1 MTTLLRNYNNSLR
14 HQLKHQRKEPDIIID
29 LNCAK
34 CNPIQERTFQIT
46 QFENFVNKHIQPIQ
60 PLTQA
65 SVDALQITELDREN
79 VIRKGKITRK
89 TKRILIA
96 YFELALTLTTR
107 GRPSYVEADFAY
119 FLYIAALYTKGF
131 TGHITDVRANS
142 IKDGRTPFPKL
153 DPLTEIFERINRT
166 WYNRY
171 NHSTTG
177 LENPLEI
184 REEEEST
191 SGEEKLDSE
200 QESSSFQPFQPLQT
214 STPEPSILDTTQ
226 QILSDLETT
235 QHKLETAAQALGDLS
250 HNVSSI
256 LDQPIIDLEL
266 GDPPEPQYRENLY
279 ETFGELLRPIPLK
292 YKPEII
298 IGDTEIYPTAESEA
312 SSSYQ
317 TASSL
322 QISTVTVKKVTKEPP
337 ILAVVKYKQE
347 IPKVTL
353 DVSNL
358 QQISLTPKGKEL
370 INKATLKNIF

>member
-1 MTTLLRNYNNSLR
+1 MLKNYNNSLR
-14 HQLKHQRKEPDIIID
+14 HQLKHQRKEPDINID

-34 CNPIQERTFQIT
+34 CNPIQGRTFQIT

-107 GRPSYVEADFAY
+107 GRPTYVEADFAY
-119 FLYIAALYTKGF
+119 FLCIAALYTKGF

-142 IKDGRTPFPKL
+142 IKNGRTPFPKL
-153 DPLTEIFERINRT
+153 DPLTETFERINRT

-171 NHSTTG
+171 NHSTEE

-184 REEEEST
+184 REEEAST
-191 SGEEKLDSE
+191 SGKEKLDSE

-214 STPEPSILDTTQ
+214 STPEPSVLDTTQ

-235 QHKLETAAQALGDLS
+235 QQKLEIAAQALGDLS
-250 HNVSSI
+250 YNVFSI
-256 LDQPIIDLEL
+256 LDQPIIEL
-266 GDPPEPQYRENLY
+266 GL
-279 ETFGELLRPIPLK
+279 
-292 YKPEII
+292 
-298 IGDTEIYPTAESEA
+298 GDRKSTRLN
-312 SSSYQ
+312 SSN
-317 TASSL
+317 
-322 QISTVTVKKVTKEPP
+322 
-337 ILAVVKYKQE
+337 
-347 IPKVTL
+347 
-353 DVSNL
+353 VSD
-358 QQISLTPKGKEL
+358 S
-370 INKATLKNIF
+370 